1 MTEIDDIRTAA
12 IKACES
18 CAAGILERDRFCRWC
33 GQLQVA
39 MTTTDLRTAG
49 NSRQLAL
56 HQPSRYLTT
65 VLGEPASTNS
75 LHRVSGPLVSAVVA
89 TLATGPA
96 SKPHRSVFS
105 TAVAA
110 LLSVP
115 LWLMI
120 VLLSPLDAYAAA
132 KNLSR
137 GL

>member
-1 MTEIDDIRTAA
+1 
-12 IKACES
+12 
-18 CAAGILERDRFCRWC
+18 
-33 GQLQVA
+33 
-39 MTTTDLRTAG
+39 
-49 NSRQLAL
+49 
-56 HQPSRYLTT
+56 
-65 VLGEPASTNS
+65 
-75 LHRVSGPLVSAVVA
+75 VSAVVT

-96 SKPHRSVFS
+96 TRPRRSLFA

-110 LLSVP
+110 LLSIP

>member
-1 MTEIDDIRTAA
+1 MTGTDDIRTAA

-18 CAAGILERDRFCRWC
+18 CAEGILDRDKFCRWC
-33 GQLQVA
+33 GELQGA
-39 MTTTDLRTAG
+39 MTVSLSA
-49 NSRQLAL
+49 AL
-56 HQPSRYLTT
+56 DSPPIALYEPSRYLTT
-65 VLGEPASTNS
+65 ELGQLASTNS
-75 LHRVSGPLVSAVVA
+75 LHRVSGPLVSAVLA
-89 TLATGPA
+89 TLSTGPV
-96 SKPHRSVFS
+96 SRPRSSLFS

-110 LLSVP
+110 LLSFP

>member
-1 MTEIDDIRTAA
+1 MTETDEIRTAA
-12 IKACES
+12 IKACEN
-18 CAAGILERDRFCRWC
+18 CAAGILDRDKFCRWC
-33 GQLQVA
+33 GALQSA
-39 MTTTDLRTAG
+39 MTSGLAATAG
-49 NSRQLAL
+49 SRPLGVRE
-56 HQPSRYLTT
+56 PSRYLTT
-65 VLGEPASTNS
+65 ELTQVASKTS

-96 SKPHRSVFS
+96 SKPRRSLFAA
-105 TAVAA
+105 AVAA

>member
-18 CAAGILERDRFCRWC
+18 CGAGILDRDRFCRWC

-39 MTTTDLRTAG
+39 MTTDLRAAG

-56 HQPSRYLTT
+56 DEPSRYFTT
-65 VLGEPASTNS
+65 LLGEPGSTNS
-75 LHRVSGPLVSAVVA
+75 LHRVSGPLVNAVVA

-96 SKPHRSVFS
+96 SKPRRSVFA

-110 LLSVP
+110 LLSIP

>member
-1 MTEIDDIRTAA
+1 MTQTDDIRTAA

-18 CAAGILERDRFCRWC
+18 CAAGILDRDMFCRWC
-33 GQLQVA
+33 GSLQVA
-39 MTTTDLRTAG
+39 TTANLSVAVDSRPIALRE
-49 NSRQLAL
+49 Q
-56 HQPSRYLTT
+56 SRYLTT
-65 VLGEPASTNS
+65 ELGQLTSTNS
-75 LHRVSGPLVSAVVA
+75 LHRVSGPLLSAVVA
-89 TLATGPA
+89 TLSTGPA
-96 SKPHRSVFS
+96 SKPRRSLFS

-110 LLSVP
+110 LLSFP

>member
-1 MTEIDDIRTAA
+1 MTETDDIKTAA
-12 IKACES
+12 IKACAN
-18 CAAGILERDRFCRWC
+18 CAVGILDCDKFCRWC
-33 GQLQVA
+33 GALQGA
-39 MTTTDLRTAG
+39 MTASLSAALDSRPIALRE
-49 NSRQLAL
+49 
-56 HQPSRYLTT
+56 PSRYLTT
-65 VLGEPASTNS
+65 ELGQLASTTS

-89 TLATGPA
+89 TLATGPVSNPRRSLFA
-96 SKPHRSVFS
+96 S
-105 TAVAA
+105 AVAA

>member
-1 MTEIDDIRTAA
+1 MTETDDIRTAA

-18 CAAGILERDRFCRWC
+18 CGAGILDRDRFCRWC
-33 GQLQVA
+33 GRLQVSMSTGLVA
-39 MTTTDLRTAG
+39 AG
-49 NSRQLAL
+49 DSRQPDE
-56 HQPSRYLTT
+56 PSRYVTT
-65 VLGEPASTNS
+65 LLGEPGSTNS

-89 TLATGPA
+89 TLTTGPA
-96 SKPHRSVFS
+96 SKPHRSIFA

>member
-1 MTEIDDIRTAA
+1 MTGTDDIKTAG
-12 IKACES
+12 IRACRS
-18 CAAGILERDRFCRWC
+18 CAEGILDRDKFCRWC
-33 GQLQVA
+33 GELQEA
-39 MTTTDLRTAG
+39 MTTSLSESGPIALRE
-49 NSRQLAL
+49 
-56 HQPSRYLTT
+56 PSRYLTT
-65 VLGEPASTNS
+65 ELGQLASTTS

-96 SKPHRSVFS
+96 SKPQRSLFAN
-105 TAVAA
+105 AVAA
-110 LLSVP
+110 LLSLP